1 MSIGGG
7 EYRPRPPG
15 GSQPEPVLGGGEYR
29 PRPLTHLDALRDALD
44 EFRQEAPRLADWAAQ
59 LAWTLPRGGR
69 LLAAG
74 NGGSAAQAQHLV
86 CELVGKLDADRPPM
100 SGIALCAETN
110 ALTAIANDYGY
121 EQVFARQVH
130 AHAREGDVVVLL
142 STSGRSR
149 NVLAAADAGREL
161 GLEVW
166 GMTGALPNPLATRC
180 TQVLAIPSRDTQ
192 VVQELHLVAVHLLCG
207 YLDSLLGVPLVAEVA
222 S

>member
-1 MSIGGG
+1 MNL
-7 EYRPRPPG
+7 EH
-15 GSQPEPVLGGGEYR
+15 V
-29 PRPLTHLDALRDALD
+29 DALRDALD
-44 EFRQEAPRLADWAAQ
+44 EFREQAPRLADWAAE

-86 CELVGKLDADRPPM
+86 SELVGKLDADRPPM
-100 SGIALCAETN
+100 SGIALCAETS

-121 EQVFARQVH
+121 DEVFARQVR
-130 AHAREGDVVVLL
+130 AHAREGDIVVLL

-149 NVLAAADAGREL
+149 NVLAAADAARQL
-161 GLEVW
+161 GLTVW
-166 GMTGALPNPLATRC
+166 GLTGALPNPLAARC
-180 TQVLAIPSRDTQ
+180 TEALAVPSVDTQ

-207 YLDSLLGVPLVAEVA
+207 YLDSLLGVGLVAQVPSGIAAVHGAA